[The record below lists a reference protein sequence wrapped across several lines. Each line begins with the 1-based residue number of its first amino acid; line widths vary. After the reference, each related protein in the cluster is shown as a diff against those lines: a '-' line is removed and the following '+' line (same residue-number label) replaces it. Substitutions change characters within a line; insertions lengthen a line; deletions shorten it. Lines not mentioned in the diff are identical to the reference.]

1 MLVKNMY
8 NKLALITGFPEYTSE
23 TDTPDTT
30 RFLLSVLSDSLKS
43 VINNIYMSNNVL
55 ERTDGITTKA
65 GEELYGVEGII
76 RQVQMTDKNGRT
88 IHLPYLDRFD
98 ANKYNN
104 PERKITGMPVGYC
117 ISKGYLR
124 LVPCPDAPYNLKVT
138 VSTTDLVWAND
149 DTSRTTIENV
159 DDTVM
164 ADNRFCMLVV
174 LRAAMVVFQRAQ
186 NNNFNVYAELF
197 TDELKDYIEHDFKSF
212 EANRFFDRRAGHYS
226 PERGLLGD

>member
-1 MLVKNMY
+1 MY
-8 NKLALITGFPEYTSE
+8 NKLALITGFPEFTSE
-23 TDTPDTT
+23 TDTLDTT

-55 ERTDGITTKA
+55 ERTDSITTKN
-65 GEELYGVEGII
+65 GQELYGVEGII
-76 RQVQMTDKNGRT
+76 RQVQIVDKSGKSR
-88 IHLPYLDRFD
+88 HLPYLDNFN
-98 ANKYNN
+98 ANKENS
-104 PERKITGMPVGYC
+104 PEAMKTGAPVGYC

-149 DTSRTTIENV
+149 DTSRTSIESV

-186 NNNFNVYAELF
+186 NANFNVYAELF
-197 TDELKDYIEHDFKSF
+197 SDELRDYIEHDFKTF